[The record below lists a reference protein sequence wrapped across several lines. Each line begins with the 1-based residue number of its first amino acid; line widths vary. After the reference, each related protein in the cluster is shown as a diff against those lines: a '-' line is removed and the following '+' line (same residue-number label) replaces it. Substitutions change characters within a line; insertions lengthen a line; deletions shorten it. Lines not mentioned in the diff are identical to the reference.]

1 MRPLMMLF
9 IDLIDIS
16 INILMLQPSGKY
28 NILISVN
35 VMWKLNV
42 YVNYLL
48 EYTLTINYIINGL
61 MYSLYN
67 VSYCLLNL
75 VPAFITVNFH
85 AFTLLHL

>member
-16 INILMLQPSGKY
+16 INILMLQPTGKY

-42 YVNYLL
+42 NVNYLL
-48 EYTLTINYIINGL
+48 EFTLTIN
-61 MYSLYN
+61 
-67 VSYCLLNL
+67 
-75 VPAFITVNFH
+75 
-85 AFTLLHL
+85 